1 MIDIRKLKEL
11 VRIMVANDLTELDLK
26 DTEQEVNI
34 RRPDGNAPAMVTGVP
49 GVSLIAPPPAALAAA
64 PVAAA
69 PVAVAEPPVDAGLV
83 AIESPM
89 VGTFYISPSPDK
101 PPFVSPGESVK
112 VGDVL
117 CLIEAMK
124 IFNEI
129 KAEHS
134 GTVEKILLENG
145 AAVEFG
151 QAIMMIRPL

>member
-11 VRIMVANDLTELDLK
+11 VRLMVANDLTELDLK
-26 DTEQEVNI
+26 DTEQEVSI
-34 RRPDGNAPAMVTGVP
+34 RRPDANAPAMVAGVP
-49 GVSLIAPPPAALAAA
+49 GVAMVAPPPAALVAA
-64 PVAAA
+64 PLAA
-69 PVAVAEPPVDAGLV
+69 PAAVAEPPADAGLV
-83 AIESPM
+83 SIESPM

-101 PPFVSPGESVK
+101 PWFVSPGDSVK

-129 KAEHS
+129 KAELA
-134 GTVEKILLENG
+134 GTVEKILPDNG